1 MSNENKEVVSLFDV
15 NRLLYLPSTDAS
27 PVINRSVR
35 RQYPQKNSYVQGD
48 IIVFELH
55 GSHFADFSQSTF
67 SFNVAGTAGSPLNFG
82 SRGSVLNL
90 FKEIRVI
97 APNGREISRLFKSNL
112 LHYHLLYSKHG
123 SSFKS
128 LFQNYLQFGT
138 NASFS
143 SRHFTIPM
151 RLLESFF
158 ESRQLVPPRLVEGLR
173 IEITLEQ
180 AIIAGTGGT
189 TNYSLTN
196 PMFNI
201 DSYELNN
208 QANIILAQMSP
219 LVYEYKTW
227 KHTESSMDG
236 ATNNADVVNSHSVSS
251 ALEAVLFPR
260 SLATIN
266 NSGGDSFSYNGGSG
280 AISDGDTFIWR
291 WGSVQMPQ
299 NVVDKVSDW
308 FSTYVYTNGQMN
320 SHSLDDWNV
329 GQGDFTINI
338 ASPSVQLRR
347 SNVLDKSGR
356 EISNQNELQ
365 CSVKFNSLTTP
376 RILDM
381 YVNCLSRLILE
392 GDTIRIEQ

>member
-1 MSNENKEVVSLFDV
+1 MSNENNEVVSLFDV

-27 PVINRSVR
+27 PIINRSVR

-67 SFNVAGTAGSPLNFG
+67 SFNLAGTSGGALNFG

-90 FKEIRVI
+90 FKEIRVV

-112 LHYHLLYSKHG
+112 LHYNLLYSKHG
-123 SSFKS
+123 ESVRS
-128 LFQNYLQFGT
+128 LFQDFLQFGS
-138 NASFS
+138 NSSFS

-151 RLLESFF
+151 RLLDSFF
-158 ESRQLVPPRLVEGLR
+158 ESCQLVPPRLVEGLR

-180 AIIAGTGGT
+180 PVIASTGGST
-189 TNYSLTN
+189 GYSLTN
-196 PMFNI
+196 PMFNV

-219 LVYEYKTW
+219 LIYEYKTW

-236 ATNNADVVNSHSVSS
+236 STSSADVVNTHSVSS

-260 SLATIN
+260 SISSIN
-266 NSGGDSFSYNGGSG
+266 NSGGDSFSYNGGAGSI
-280 AISDGDTFIWR
+280 ADGDTFIWR

-299 NVVDKVSDW
+299 NVVDKLSDW
-308 FSTYVYTNGQMN
+308 YATYVYTNGQMN
-320 SHSLDDWNV
+320 THSLDTWNLSQPEF
-329 GQGDFTINI
+329 GIHT

-365 CSVKFNSLTTP
+365 CSVKFNSLNTA

-381 YVNCLSRLILE
+381 YVQTLSRVVLD
-392 GDTIRIEQ
+392 GDVIRIEQ